1 MSDHTP
7 DTEEVAYYYE
17 GPDLDAGD
25 RRAAFDRWLA
35 ETIRQAKAEAWEEG
49 LWAGAIYHPSRRDF
63 EDVHLDVEPVPPANP
78 YAEEGQA

>member
-25 RRAAFDRWLA
+25 RRAAFERWLA
-35 ETIRQAKAEAWEEG
+35 ETIRQAKDEAWEECSDEFCKQG
-49 LWAGAIYHPSRRDF
+49 I
-63 EDVHLDVEPVPPANP
+63 VQVPANP
-78 YAEEGQA
+78 YAEEATDV